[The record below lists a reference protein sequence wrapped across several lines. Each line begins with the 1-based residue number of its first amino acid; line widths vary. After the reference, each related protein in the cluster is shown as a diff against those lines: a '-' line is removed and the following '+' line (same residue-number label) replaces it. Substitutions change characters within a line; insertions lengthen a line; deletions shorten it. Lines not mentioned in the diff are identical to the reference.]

1 MPAIAAIEQQPT
13 TNNLQPITEM
23 EVYHHPQLEHK
34 SKPWK
39 NSYIQYMQKSI
50 RF

>member
-13 TNNLQPITEM
+13 ANNLQPITEM
-23 EVYHHPQLEHK
+23 ELYHHPQSEHK

-39 NSYIQYMQKSI
+39 NS
-50 RF
+50 